1 MAGNKGKKQ
10 KARSFKRPKSFD
22 APPIVL
28 GMGPNGGIHDAE
40 PTRNV
45 KEMQF
50 TIYDWF
56 SVELP
61 KVPTAGN
68 LADFVYSYGIEESQ
82 NFLGQVTDTVATDQ
96 GRGVT
101 KNRIKSVS
109 LDILSPQAAVEVAA
123 GTGNLTKDVALPL
136 VVSAVPVPTSEQATP
151 ATPGPNALIGQNTTV
166 VHPDVRRAWVRVGHW
181 NWRTLFSDTQLQ
193 PFYSQYDSAA
203 DPSRNGIGLEL
214 VRLGLYNSVDGSIL
228 YSPSSGPVSFDFR
241 ICIEMAAPVGLTPT
255 PLRFGA
261 RVKNFAGEA
270 NNEVVSGFS
279 DRTPVQY
286 QIQGVQNLF

>member
-1 MAGNKGKKQ
+1 MAGNKGKQ
-10 KARSFKRPKSFD
+10 KARSFKRPKSFQ

-45 KEMQF
+45 KEMCF

-56 SVELP
+56 TVKLP
-61 KVPTAGN
+61 EVPTAGN
-68 LADFVYSYGIEESQ
+68 LPDFVYSYGLEESQ
-82 NFLGQVTDTVATDQ
+82 NFLGQVTDSVAADQ

-109 LDILSPQAAVEVAA
+109 LDILSPEGTVEV
-123 GTGNLTKDVALPL
+123 GVSGGNLTKKIALPL
-136 VVSAVPVPTSEQATP
+136 VVSAVPVPTAEQAT
-151 ATPGPNALIGQNTTV
+151 AASPGPNALIGQNTTV

-193 PFYSQYDSAA
+193 PFYSQYDPNAN
-203 DPSRNGIGLEL
+203 PTRNGIGLEL
-214 VRLGLYNSVDGSIL
+214 VRLGLYNSVDGAIL
-228 YSPSSGPVSFDFR
+228 FSPSSGPVTFDFR
-241 ICIEMAAPVGLTPT
+241 IAIEIAAPIGLTPT
-255 PLRFGA
+255 PLRFSGL
-261 RVKNFAGEA
+261 VKNFAGEA
-270 NNEVVSGFS
+270 NNEVVAGRS

-286 QIQGVQNLF
+286 QIHGVQNLI